1 MKAKVHKKPQS
12 KHNPA
17 AKSASSVAKPRLPL
31 VIAISTFA
39 LLVAAYFT
47 VSGMMEQYSKVYNT
61 LMEWTISYHLTG
73 EQADRIRQIELRFHR
88 YGIPFIRRESGKPG
102 ENDAHHLEISRVMNP
117 EDGAHFLEAMS
128 ANSGRH

>member
-1 MKAKVHKKPQS
+1 M
-12 KHNPA
+12 
-17 AKSASSVAKPRLPL
+17 SATSLSKPRLPL
-31 VIAISTFA
+31 FIAVGSFVFM
-39 LLVAAYFT
+39 VAAYFT

-61 LMEWTISYHLTG
+61 LMEWTLSYHLNP